1 MKVWPK
7 NDQVRKYI
15 KHPTARGFRPEGPAE
30 WPADVFTFRLL
41 QDGDIT
47 TADPAGKQK
56 PPATSSAPPPTSSA
70 AEPQGSAHA
79 TPTEPQAPPPPRGGG
94 RGHA

>member
-7 NDQVRKYI
+7 NADVRKYI
-15 KHPTARGFRPEGPAE
+15 KHPTARGFRAEGPAD

-47 TADPAGKQK
+47 TSEPTPGGEGEPAAQEQPK
-56 PPATSSAPPPTSSA
+56 SDS
-70 AEPQGSAHA
+70 
-79 TPTEPQAPPPPRGGG
+79 
-94 RGHA
+94 

>member
-7 NDQVRKYI
+7 NDDVRRLI
-15 KHPTARGFRPEGPAE
+15 KHPTARGFRKEGPAD

-47 TADPAGKQK
+47 SSEPAPDPSKPTPPVTPK
-56 PPATSSAPPPTSSA
+56 PPPSRSSGSGSDSTS
-70 AEPQGSAHA
+70 
-79 TPTEPQAPPPPRGGG
+79 
-94 RGHA
+94 

>member
-7 NDQVRKYI
+7 NDDIRKYI
-15 KHPTARGFRPEGPAE
+15 KHPTARGFRKDGPAD

-47 TADPAGKQK
+47 TSDPVGAKAAEG
-56 PPATSSAPPPTSSA
+56 APPQEQAKPSRRAPSSDSTS
-70 AEPQGSAHA
+70 
-79 TPTEPQAPPPPRGGG
+79 
-94 RGHA
+94 

>member
-7 NDQVRKYI
+7 NADVRRLI
-15 KHPTARGFRPEGPAE
+15 KHPTARGFRATGYAE

-47 TADPAGKQK
+47 SSEPAPDPSKPTPPVAPK
-56 PPATSSAPPPTSSA
+56 PPPSGSGSSSTS
-70 AEPQGSAHA
+70 
-79 TPTEPQAPPPPRGGG
+79 
-94 RGHA
+94 

>member
-56 PPATSSAPPPTSSA
+56 PPATSSAPPTSSA